1 MAYQKDL
8 GRVKG
13 DQGNVF
19 IPSMEIING
28 KMVFSWT
35 EQSAE
40 LHTAPPNKE
49 ITLPV
54 YYPTIND
61 QNQLVFVCN
70 SEDIN
75 PPANANLTFNVIGP
89 KGDDG
94 EMKLRTQTV
103 TDLETLLSNPSS
115 IREDTLYITSDN
127 YVYFI
132 NIEEVNGENTYTP
145 VKLEGISLDNY
156 YTKQEI
162 YNKTEIDDMFYES
175 ATYMAL
181 MFQLLDVSEPNYVE
195 DEIIDDNYDNTEDEP

>member
-19 IPSMEIING
+19 IPNVTIENG
-28 KMVFSWT
+28 KMVFSWE
-35 EQSAE
+35 EQTAE
-40 LHTAPPNKE
+40 LHTAPSRQE

-54 YYPTIND
+54 YYPTKNEF
-61 QNQLVFVCN
+61 NQLEFVCN
-70 SEDIN
+70 TDVYL
-75 PPANANLTFNVIGP
+75 PTHANLIFDVIGP
-89 KGDDG
+89 KGDSG
-94 EMKLRTQTV
+94 EMKLRTQSV

-156 YTKQEI
+156 YNKQEV

>member
-19 IPSMEIING
+19 IPSMEIVNG

-54 YYPTIND
+54 YYPTIDGNR
-61 QNQLVFVCN
+61 LKFVCN
-70 SEDIN
+70 SNDVVTSDDIR
-75 PPANANLTFNVIGP
+75 LDFDIVGP

-132 NIEEVNGENTYTP
+132 NIEEINGENTYTP

-156 YTKQEI
+156 YTKQEV

-195 DEIIDDNYDNTEDEP
+195 DENIDDNYDDIEDEP

>member
-19 IPSMEIING
+19 IPNMEIVNG

-132 NIEEVNGENTYTP
+132 NIEEINGENTYTP

-156 YTKQEI
+156 YTKQEV

-181 MFQLLDVSEPNYVE
+181 MFQLLDVSEPDYVE
-195 DEIIDDNYDNTEDEP
+195 DENIDDNYDNTEDEP

>member
-19 IPSMEIING
+19 IPNMEIVNG
-28 KMVFSWT
+28 KMVFSWI

-75 PPANANLTFNVIGP
+75 PPTNANLTFDVIGP

-156 YTKQEI
+156 YTKQEV